1 MTKTMAQLWYGNL
14 EPIRYLGKN
23 NTEIKDLERL
33 IERSL
38 EKFDDNLNEKQKET
52 FENYNDCI
60 NEYIIAT
67 SEQAFCDGF
76 CLAIKIFT
84 EALNGAEEII

>member
-38 EKFDDNLNEKQKET
+38 KSST
-52 FENYNDCI
+52 
-60 NEYIIAT
+60 IILT
-67 SEQAFCDGF
+67 KSKKKP
-76 CLAIKIFT
+76 LKIIMT
-84 EALNGAEEII
+84 V